1 MDHNN
6 NNKGLSWSGPTGG
19 VQTDGKMASLRER
32 RLNRTPSAQQVLSGA
47 VTAAAA
53 NANGHAG
60 PQGRGGEGSGS
71 LGAPLVG
78 GLSLK
83 SPLAQVKAMGSTLVR
98 VHSRSSDQRGST
110 LLGNA
115 DGRPSSIDD
124 GVRLTM

>member
-1 MDHNN
+1 MDDNN
-6 NNKGLSWSGPTGG
+6 NNKGLFWSGPAGD
-19 VQTDGKMASLRER
+19 VQADGKMASLRER
-32 RLNRTPSAQQVLSGA
+32 RLNHTPSAQQVLSGA

-53 NANGHAG
+53 HGHAG

-83 SPLAQVKAMGSTLVR
+83 SPLAQVKAMGSALVR

-110 LLGNA
+110 PAALC
-115 DGRPSSIDD
+115 GRP
-124 GVRLTM
+124 TEQH